1 SVTVYVPGS
10 RSASTIS
17 LSATPSFT
25 TMVSVLLNSFGPVI
39 VNSYVPSARFRAR
52 SVGVALFTVAR
63 FVTFSPPT
71 SMLFV
76 RLKVTASAS
85 FPPATSTSAGFVP
98 AGTVPFTQYI
108 AVREEDG
115 KVIGALQIRH
125 YLKGDFALYAGHIG
139 YSVRPSQRRKGYGTQ
154 MLRLALQRCRDMG
167 IDRVMISCV
176 DTNETSRRTIL
187 KCGGAFD
194 STYYYS
200 AADQTIEKY
209 LIAL

>member
-1 SVTVYVPGS
+1 MYMSLMIRLVMPTMEYEDGIRDFRREFLDSGS
-10 RSASTIS
+10 KAEGSGNLLRYEDTGEWLDYLRIRS
-17 LSATPSFT
+17 SAD
-25 TMVSVLLNSFGPVI
+25 
-39 VNSYVPSARFRAR
+39 
-52 SVGVALFTVAR
+52 
-63 FVTFSPPT
+63 
-71 SMLFV
+71 
-76 RLKVTASAS
+76 TA
-85 FPPATSTSAGFVP
+85 P

-139 YSVRPSQRRKGYGTQ
+139 YSVRPSERRKGYGTQ

-176 DTNETSRRTIL
+176 DTNEASRRTIL
-187 KCGGAFD
+187 KCGGVFY

-209 LIAL
+209 WIAL